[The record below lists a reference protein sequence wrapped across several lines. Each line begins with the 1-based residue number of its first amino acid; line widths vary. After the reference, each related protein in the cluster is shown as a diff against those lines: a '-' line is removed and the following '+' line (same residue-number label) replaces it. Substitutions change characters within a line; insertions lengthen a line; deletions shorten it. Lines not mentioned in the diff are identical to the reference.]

1 MTVTPGRS
9 IQSFVLTLS
18 LAISAACV
26 AHAGSISTN
35 DPPVAALADGR
46 TGTIA
51 FEALTPKSSRDLVLR
66 KPTEKSVIAGV
77 LTDDA
82 QAAARDGPLLKVFGS
97 ANTGPQAHQRAH
109 AHDKKDQAHGYDGR
123 SHFVILDSVSFRS
136 NLPGRG
142 KGC

>member
-51 FEALTPKSSRDLVLR
+51 FEGEV
-66 KPTEKSVIAGV
+66 
-77 LTDDA
+77 DDV
-82 QAAARDGPLLKVFGS
+82 RMGDW
-97 ANTGPQAHQRAH
+97 
-109 AHDKKDQAHGYDGR
+109 
-123 SHFVILDSVSFRS
+123 
-136 NLPGRG
+136 
-142 KGC
+142 